1 MIATVTGSFPVQIVS
16 SDRFSTTNGTEGSGR
31 ITAEH
36 RQMIHGLLEESSL
49 QLFATCTLDVEF
61 TVQKPNRVA
70 SQLFRPCTLDI
81 TIYGPEDLFEDIGSW
96 LQEQDLYLQD
106 PRQVYFDAKYCNPHK
121 LSVDDIDSCP
131 TVSEVVR
138 QSSRSLLLQD
148 VPDRPELL
156 DLLSNGSEL
165 EETQQPVVIRSELK
179 KYFTFPE
186 SLQLIK
192 TQEALTND

>member
-49 QLFATCTLDVEF
+49 QLFATCTLDAEL

-106 PRQVYFDAKYCNPHK
+106 PRQVHFDAKYYNPHK

-165 EETQQPVVIRSELK
+165 EETQQPVVICSQLK
-179 KYFTFPE
+179 KYFTYPE
-186 SLQLIK
+186 SLQLK
-192 TQEALTND
+192 PKKP